1 MGRVLARRALL
12 LMKELYDVEF
22 PDSHKRWKHAYNIH
36 DVSTVVHK
44 LLYLQQ
50 CTVRKKW
57 DIVKYQR
64 H

>member
-1 MGRVLARRALL
+1 
-12 LMKELYDVEF
+12 MKELYDVEF